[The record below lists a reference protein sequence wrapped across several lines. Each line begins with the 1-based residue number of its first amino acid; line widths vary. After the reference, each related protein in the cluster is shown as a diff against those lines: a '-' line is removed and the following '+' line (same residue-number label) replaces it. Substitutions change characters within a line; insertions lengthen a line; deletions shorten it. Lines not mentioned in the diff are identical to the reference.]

1 MIYMFFLLS
10 YVCLL
15 CCFVFFK
22 RMTAYVLRI
31 SDWSSDVCSS
41 DLHRLC
47 DRAEAST
54 GLLHRMENVQ
64 QVTGVAGKAI
74 GGRHHQHVAGI
85 ERADRALELGPLG
98 RRGADLLAVDL
109 GAAGRVELGEL
120 LRQILP
126 VG

>member
-1 MIYMFFLLS
+1 M
-10 YVCLL
+10 VCRCLL
-15 CCFVFFK
+15 VIMACWIIAVMFIFVFFFK
-22 RMTAYVLRI
+22 QKTAYEMRI
-31 SDWSSDVCSS
+31 IDWSSDGCSS
-41 DLHRLC
+41 DL
-47 DRAEAST
+47 
-54 GLLHRMENVQ
+54 
-64 QVTGVAGKAI
+64 
-74 GGRHHQHVAGI
+74 HHQHVAGI